1 LEQAIGKSSSSK
13 SSLGV
18 LFIDVDRF
26 KVIDSLGH
34 PAGIE
39 MLKAMAQRTGD
50 LMIDPLS

>member
-1 LEQAIGKSSSSK
+1 LEQAIGKISSSK
-13 SSLGV
+13 SSHGG

-50 LMIDPLS
+50 LMIEPSS